1 MRKISI
7 QFCTYKLEFLFPF
20 LPLINIPLYLS
31 PSHQYSFYIFSCQL
45 FSFYPFFLSPS
56 QLFSFLP
63 FFLSWIFLF
72 HFIPLINI
80 LFSLFSPRQYSLFFL
95 SYSLSFSTSSSFLLI
110 NIPFFLWYAFS
121 LIFYFPFLPNPFLL
135 MSFSFFFVRD
145 SEIYIFKYGT
155 NSHLQFEFTL
165 YFPYYIQKHCNS
177 GRRLS
182 FSFSVF
188 VCFVEKRVLNVY
200 QT

>member
-135 MSFSFFFVRD
+135 ISFSFFFVRD
-145 SEIYIFKYGT
+145 SEIYISSNMALIPSYNLNLPYIFHITYRNIVTVAGVYLFLFRSLFFLLR
-155 NSHLQFEFTL
+155 NEF
-165 YFPYYIQKHCNS
+165 
-177 GRRLS
+177 
-182 FSFSVF
+182 
-188 VCFVEKRVLNVY
+188 
-200 QT
+200 